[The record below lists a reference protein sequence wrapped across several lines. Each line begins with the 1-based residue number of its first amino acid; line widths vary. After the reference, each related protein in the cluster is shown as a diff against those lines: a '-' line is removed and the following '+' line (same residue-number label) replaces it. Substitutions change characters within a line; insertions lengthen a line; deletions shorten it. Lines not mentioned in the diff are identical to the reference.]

1 MKECTVKLK
10 DMVNKLFADNGGAAT
25 VEFLVLTAA
34 IAGLGLVVVTA
45 VDSDIEQFGNAVVY
59 DDSAIV
65 REHEKQPD
73 LPAGM
78 SRHRKGL

>member
-1 MKECTVKLK
+1 
-10 DMVNKLFADNGGAAT
+10 
-25 VEFLVLTAA
+25 
-34 IAGLGLVVVTA
+34 LGLVVVTA

-59 DDSAIV
+59 DVSTIV

-78 SRHRKGL
+78 SSHREGL